1 MLLRVYVDLIY
12 VLFRFVANSCYWEA
26 AAPDSVAYSDQVMDR
41 YHTAKS
47 DPDVAA
53 LGIEDVIHEY
63 VAAVEAVRKTMEEV
77 SAWTLHIDYNAK
89 RQELLKRIKEFD
101 EKHNIAAEFDQCLKE
116 VIALEKKKKQQAKR
130 HDRYEV
136 SKIQEIMENLGVP
149 SCLAVAIAKLE
160 YDRGEGTTAAQPV
173 IASQLSLDYFDEGD
187 HKTSFKAPLWFIGG
201 KTAFEKDLDT
211 FYLGNMP
218 NMLEKASAIKALLQA
233 EEKKHTPF
241 RT

>member
-1 MLLRVYVDLIY
+1 MFLRVYVDLIY

-53 LGIEDVIHEY
+53 LGIEEVIHEY

-116 VIALEKKKKQQAKR
+116 VITLEKKEKNNKPIDTIAMKSQKSR
-130 HDRYEV
+130 RLWRILVYPLV
-136 SKIQEIMENLGVP
+136 LP
-149 SCLAVAIAKLE
+149 SPSPSWN
-160 YDRGEGTTAAQPV
+160 TTAARARRPR
-173 IASQLSLDYFDEGD
+173 SQL
-187 HKTSFKAPLWFIGG
+187 
-201 KTAFEKDLDT
+201 
-211 FYLGNMP
+211 
-218 NMLEKASAIKALLQA
+218 
-233 EEKKHTPF
+233 
-241 RT
+241 